1 MATNHQEFADA
12 GFDAATPEL
21 SLRDYL
27 AALKRRRW
35 LFAGIAGGLTVLG
48 LLVAILLPP
57 AYRASSVILIEQQEI
72 PPELVRSTVT
82 TYADQRIQVISQ
94 RVMTSTNLQAIIA
107 KYDLYRE
114 ERQREP
120 IEVVLNRMREDIKLE
135 MISAD
140 VVDPRS
146 GKPTQATI
154 AFRLSYENRVPQLAQ
169 QVANELTTLYLSG
182 NLERRTEMA
191 TQTTTF
197 LTDEVAKLATTV
209 NDLEGALAEFKEQH
223 LGKLPEQGELNMRM
237 LDRTEQEIR
246 EMEARIRA
254 LEEREIYLQA
264 ELAKLSPYTT
274 LYGNSGQRILSPQD
288 RLKELEGALRSLEA
302 RYSTQHPEVLRTKKE
317 IEALRAEIG
326 SAGGSI
332 ASDRLAQARAAL
344 ATLRDRYAPDHPDV
358 RRLERE
364 VAALE
369 AGESASS
376 DTRVNA
382 DNPAYIQVR
391 GQEQATAAELNG
403 LRGALAELRAKR
415 ADLEGKMITAPA
427 VERDYR
433 RLMRDYENAVAKYQ
447 EVKSKQLEAQLSKS
461 LEEDRKGER
470 FTLIEPP
477 LLPEEPVKPNRL
489 AISLIGLLLGLV
501 GGAAGTAVA
510 EGLDTS
516 IHGPRDI
523 ARLLNAAPLATIPL
537 IENREDARRRL
548 ARRMTMA
555 ALVAGAGLL
564 AVLLLHWLVLP
575 LDVAWLVLLRR
586 LDL

>member
-1 MATNHQEFADA
+1 
-12 GFDAATPEL
+12 
-21 SLRDYL
+21 
-27 AALKRRRW
+27 
-35 LFAGIAGGLTVLG
+35 GIAGGLTVLG

-120 IEVVLNRMREDIKLE
+120 IEVVLNRMREDINLE

-209 NDLEGALAEFKEQH
+209 NDLESALADFKEQH

-382 DNPAYIQVR
+382 DNPAYI
-391 GQEQATAAELNG
+391 
-403 LRGALAELRAKR
+403 
-415 ADLEGKMITAPA
+415 
-427 VERDYR
+427 
-433 RLMRDYENAVAKYQ
+433 
-447 EVKSKQLEAQLSKS
+447 
-461 LEEDRKGER
+461 
-470 FTLIEPP
+470 
-477 LLPEEPVKPNRL
+477 
-489 AISLIGLLLGLV
+489 
-501 GGAAGTAVA
+501 
-510 EGLDTS
+510 
-516 IHGPRDI
+516 
-523 ARLLNAAPLATIPL
+523 
-537 IENREDARRRL
+537 
-548 ARRMTMA
+548 
-555 ALVAGAGLL
+555 
-564 AVLLLHWLVLP
+564 
-575 LDVAWLVLLRR
+575 
-586 LDL
+586 